1 MSIADVAPAIRSVP
15 RGRLVRNPLSNVR
28 VNTAIARSAAG
39 FGIAFMLQ
47 SLPAMFAQL
56 PNMHD
61 AWSLVIVPALF
72 VALVLTAVAS
82 ALRYRV
88 RTAHIVFSLV
98 YLVALVSW
106 PFAVIDPAAAPKE
119 SYWLYYLLTV
129 ATAMATVGMRV
140 RVATA
145 YLILVPTLYAII
157 RVTPWGGGVTLAQ
170 AALDSVYSIILG
182 GAITVLTAILRGA
195 ASTVDRAQSTALE
208 RYGHAVREHAMEAER
223 VHVDAI
229 VHDGVLTTL
238 LSAARAQTAEDKEIA
253 ARMAGD
259 AIGYLRDAVADEPS
273 SDADI
278 SVAVLATRIGDAASA
293 MSPTVRTDAREAR
306 DAEVPFVVADA
317 LYSAAVQALVNSLQH
332 AGDDVRRWVRVGARD
347 GRVMVEVGDNGVGFD
362 PDAVPTG
369 RLGVRVSILERVMS
383 VGGSADIATSP
394 GGGTVVRLLWSEEAP

>member
-1 MSIADVAPAIRSVP
+1 MADAPPTIRSVP
-15 RGRLVRNPLSNVR
+15 RGRLVRNPLSIVR
-28 VNTAIARSAAG
+28 VDTAIARSAAG
-39 FGIAFMLQ
+39 FGFAFMLQ

-56 PNMHD
+56 PNMRD
-61 AWSLVIVPALF
+61 AWSLVIVPSLF

-82 ALRYRV
+82 AMRYRV
-88 RTAHIVFSLV
+88 RAAHITFALV
-98 YLVALVSW
+98 YLVALVTW

-157 RVTPWGGGVTLAQ
+157 RVTPWGGGVTVEQ

-273 SDADI
+273 SDEDI
-278 SVAVLATRIGDAASA
+278 SVAVLATRIADAASA
-293 MSPTVRTDAREAR
+293 MSSTVRTDAREAR
-306 DAEVPFVVADA
+306 DAEVPFAVADA

-347 GRVMVEVGDNGVGFD
+347 GVVMVEVGDNGVGFD
-362 PDAVPTG
+362 LHAVPTG
-369 RLGVRVSILERVMS
+369 RLGVRVSILERVTS
-383 VGGSADIATSP
+383 VGGCVDITTSP
-394 GGGTVVRLLWSEEAP
+394 GGGTVVTLHWSEEAP